1 MPTSP
6 APLLVNQR
14 DGRVVTAI
22 EKDGHWTATDV
33 ASSGRWPSW
42 SPDREWTV
50 RSDIAVSGESARS
63 TIVAERLDGT
73 TRAPIYEG
81 AFAQATFIA
90 PNVPHYALW
99 SPNGSAVSYVAAT
112 EQGLSLAVSTVDG
125 ALREHRIATG
135 VPLFHSWS
143 ADGSRI
149 AVHEGA
155 RLSVFDLVSLTAT
168 EVHQNALGFRAPQ
181 FTADGSLLYASPAP
195 SGGIALFKQDTRGRT
210 HELGRFDGGLAFTVA
225 GLEVF
230 VAVTRQP
237 DASTFDALWRVA
249 LDGAGREPVARGP
262 LAAFWP
268 SPAGDV
274 VVTAVPVQS
283 GDGSIALRARS
294 ASGEVLAATEAFL
307 PSNDLRV
314 AMAFF
319 DQYGLSHSPWSPAG
333 DRFVI
338 AGRVGAD
345 AVSTSFGDPIGDC
358 VMTWRPARA
367 QPLERIVPGT
377 FASFPSAT
385 ATTGGPPQ

>member
-1 MPTSP
+1 MPTSS
-6 APLLVNQR
+6 APLLLTQR
-14 DGRVVTAI
+14 SGRVVTAI
-22 EKDGHWTATDV
+22 ENEGHWTLTDV
-33 ASSGRWPSW
+33 STSGRWPSW
-42 SPDREWTV
+42 SPDRQWTV
-50 RSDIAVSGESARS
+50 RSEVTVSGESARS

-73 TRAPIYEG
+73 MQAPIFEG
-81 AFAQATFIA
+81 PFGQTTFIA

-99 SPNGSAVSYVAAT
+99 SPDGHAVSYVAAT

-125 ALREHRIATG
+125 AIREHRIATG

-143 ADGSRI
+143 ADGDRI

-155 RLSVFDLVSLTAT
+155 RLSVFERSTLATA

-181 FTADGSLLYASPAP
+181 FTPDGSLLYASPAP
-195 SGGIALFKQDTRGRT
+195 AGGIALFKQDVRGRT

-225 GLEVF
+225 ASEVF

-249 LDGAGREPVARGP
+249 LDGSGREPVARGP

-274 VVTAVPVQS
+274 VATVVPMQS
-283 GDGSIALRARS
+283 GDGTIALRARS

-307 PSNDLRV
+307 PSDDLRV

-345 AVSTSFGDPIGDC
+345 AVSSSFGDAIGYC

-377 FASFPSAT
+377 FASFPPAT
-385 ATTGGPPQ
+385 ATRGRLSQ